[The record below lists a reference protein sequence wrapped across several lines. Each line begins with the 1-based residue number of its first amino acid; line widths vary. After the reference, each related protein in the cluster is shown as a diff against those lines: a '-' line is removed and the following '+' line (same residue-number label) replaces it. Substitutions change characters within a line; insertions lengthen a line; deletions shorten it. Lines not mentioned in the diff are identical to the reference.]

1 MSDLFEALKGKMNIL
16 KDSVSRSNANYTTF
30 STSAKSRLQNIL
42 SLIDKLKTKL
52 QNFSILTQQLNDVT
66 QKYKELQTQYDA
78 LNKQLNDLKNDAIAR
93 TTAKSEEIKKLQ
105 TAKDDLERKL
115 NAITS
120 EKNALIGQIT
130 GELDQ
135 IIALVKSNDYTSLEE
150 LLKVVEGNLTALVGP
165 GTAPGTV
172 VGGKKRGSKSHRKSK
187 RGGYKYTR
195 TSRRGRGLTH

>member
-52 QNFSILTQQLNDVT
+52 QNFSVLTQQLNDVT

-165 GTAPGTV
+165 GPV
-172 VGGKKRGSKSHRKSK
+172 VGGKKRSSKSHRKSK

-195 TSRRGRGLTH
+195 TSRRGRGLSH

>member
-52 QNFSILTQQLNDVT
+52 QNFSVLTQQLNDVT

-93 TTAKSEEIKKLQ
+93 TAAKSEEIKKLQ
-105 TAKDDLERKL
+105 IAKDDLERKL

-165 GTAPGTV
+165 GTV

>member
-52 QNFSILTQQLNDVT
+52 QNFSVLTQQLNDVT

-115 NAITS
+115 DAITS

-165 GTAPGTV
+165 GPV
-172 VGGKKRGSKSHRKSK
+172 VGGKKRNSKSHRKSK

-195 TSRRGRGLTH
+195 TSRRGRGLSN